1 MKRILS
7 TLLIIIGLIL
17 IFSPLFSKKI
27 IESRVNTTQVIVEEI
42 TAVEIENNTKE
53 VAKYDF
59 SAIKD
64 VGITSTITGN
74 INFNNKNV
82 IGQLTIEDLNIN
94 LPILKG
100 VTNSN
105 LLAGAATMT
114 PDMIM
119 GKGNYS
125 LAGHYMKDKSL
136 LFGSLMDIDIGS
148 KVKITDKKNIYEY
161 EIYDTIIV
169 PDTAFYML
177 EDKRA
182 EMRGKPIISLM
193 TCYYT
198 SKNGKRFFALGELID
213 EYPYESGLIN

>member
-1 MKRILS
+1 MKRLVS

-17 IFSPLFSKKI
+17 ILSPIFNKKI
-27 IESRVNTTQVIVEEI
+27 IESRVNTTQIIVADITPEEI
-42 TAVEIENNTKE
+42 KENTKE
-53 VAKYDF
+53 IAIYDF
-59 SAIKD
+59 SVIKD

-114 PDMIM
+114 PDIEM

-125 LAGHYMKDKSL
+125 LAGHYMKDKRL
-136 LFGSLMDIDIGS
+136 LFGSLMDIKIGS
-148 KVKITDKKNIYEY
+148 RVKITDKKDIYEY
-161 EIYDTIIV
+161 EIYDTTIV

-213 EYPYESGLIN
+213 EYPYEPGLID

>member
-1 MKRILS
+1 MKRLLS

-17 IFSPLFSKKI
+17 ILSPIFNKKI
-27 IESRVNTTQVIVEEI
+27 IESRVNTTQIIVEEI
-42 TAVEIENNTKE
+42 TSEEIEENTKE
-53 VAKYDF
+53 AAVYDF
-59 SAIKD
+59 SMIKD
-64 VGITSTITGN
+64 VGIASTITGN
-74 INFNNKNV
+74 IDFNNKNV

-105 LLAGAATMT
+105 LLAGAATMM
-114 PDMIM
+114 PDMEM

-125 LAGHYMKDKSL
+125 LAGHYMKDKRL
-136 LFGSLMDIDIGS
+136 LFGSLMDIEIGS
-148 KVKITDKKNIYEY
+148 RVKITDKKIIYEY
-161 EIYDTIIV
+161 EIYDTTIV

-177 EDKRA
+177 EDKMA

-198 SKNGKRFFALGELID
+198 SKNGKRFFATGELID
-213 EYPYESGLIN
+213 EYPYETGLIN